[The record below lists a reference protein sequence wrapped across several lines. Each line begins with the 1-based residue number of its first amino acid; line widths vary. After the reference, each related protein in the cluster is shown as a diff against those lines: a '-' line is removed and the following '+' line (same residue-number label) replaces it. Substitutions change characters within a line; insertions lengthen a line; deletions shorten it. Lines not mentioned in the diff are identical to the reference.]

1 MIKKLLLFVAIATT
15 AVAAGQAP
23 DYTSFGL
30 QKLSPGNC
38 TAVKDQYLS
47 STCWSFSSL
56 SFLESELLRQRGET
70 IDLSEMFIARF
81 SMIRK
86 IERHL
91 ALKGGNYFTPGGQF
105 HDVQWVWANMGLVPE
120 SAYPGKPATQLHH
133 DHSKLDTLL
142 SHLVEDCI
150 AQHITKLTPALRQYT
165 DSLLDHYLGK
175 VPDRFVYKGKTYSP
189 KTFAQDYL
197 KLDPKNY
204 IEITSYTHHPFYRQF
219 ALEDKY
225 NWSGDLYYNVP
236 IDVFSSI
243 TNHALDK
250 GYTVGW
256 DGDSEDPG
264 FNFEG
269 GVAWLDSNQQNTQEG
284 RQAAFETQATLLTH
298 MMHIVKKTVDREGR
312 TWYYIKN
319 SWGNYSN
326 PLNGFLFM
334 RDDYFRIRT
343 DAIFVNKNA
352 IDPGIRKRLNI

>member
-1 MIKKLLLFVAIATT
+1 MVAGLTSLA
-15 AVAAGQAP
+15 QAP
-23 DYTSFGL
+23 DYGSFGL
-30 QKLSPGNC
+30 SKLSPANC

-56 SFLESELLRQRGET
+56 SFLESELLRTRGER
-70 IDLSEMFIARF
+70 IDLSEMFIARY

-105 HDVQWVWANMGLVPE
+105 HDVQWVWANKGLVPE

-133 DHSKLDTLL
+133 NHSELDTLL
-142 SHLVEDCI
+142 SHFVADCV
-150 AQHITKLTPALRQYT
+150 ARHITKLNPALRRYA
-165 DSLLDHYLGK
+165 DSVLDQYLGK
-175 VPDRFVYKGKTYSP
+175 VPDQFMYNGKSYTA
-189 KTFAQDYL
+189 KTFARDYF

-204 IEITSYTHHPFYRQF
+204 IEITSYTHHPFYQQF

-236 IDVFSSI
+236 IGDFSSI
-243 TNHALDK
+243 TDRALDK

-256 DGDSEDPG
+256 DGDSDDPG
-264 FNFEG
+264 FNFDG
-269 GVAWLDSNQQNTQEG
+269 GVAWLDSTQQNTQQG
-284 RQAAFETQATLLTH
+284 RQEAFETQATLLTH
-298 MMHIVKKTVDREGR
+298 MMHIVKKVVDRDGR

-319 SWGNYSN
+319 SWGDYSN
-326 PLNGFLFM
+326 PLDGFLYM

-352 IDPGIRKRLNI
+352 IDPALRKRLKI